1 MLSAFIAVLH
11 GESSKARRTYSKQML
26 KEDYIMGLSSLY
38 MGVFSQFAGLFETMT
53 ADHPLWVL
61 FVTILPRY
69 VVVMR
74 KLGVAQFN
82 LDMAKRLG
90 LVSSPSVVFP
100 PAEHPKNYVSA
111 FHHSK
116 ASPKKRFRMAAARI
130 IAAGRFSSFAFKA
143 KKALKTPVP
152 PPAAEDRDAFLQA
165 HYPKNLA
172 GVTTQWLAALMNCTL
187 LGHDVKK
194 VLEAGVTSDAAVL
207 GLQYGPGAAGPNT
220 IVLKYAKASEMNRE
234 VAQSAMM
241 YEKEILFYQQLAPI
255 VMAAGMPIPEVLSVF
270 VDKDKP
276 KEFYCIAMQDLS
288 AEHDPIDQTA
298 SPPPPTQAH
307 SRHRR
312 RQHRHGCSSSSM
324 RQRPPTE
331 RAHDPRQGCATRDS
345 PMLLCVCRSG

>member
-1 MLSAFIAVLH
+1 MFVNRFRSMGSA
-11 GESSKARRTYSKQML
+11 
-26 KEDYIMGLSSLY
+26 
-38 MGVFSQFAGLFETMT
+38 
-53 ADHPLWVL
+53 
-61 FVTILPRY
+61 
-69 VVVMR
+69 
-74 KLGVAQFN
+74 
-82 LDMAKRLG
+82 LG
-90 LVSSPSVVFP
+90 LAASTTRSQAPAVARGGGASTRTKAITKSP
-100 PAEHPKNYVSA
+100 PAGTASSFTQRVSPFYHPVD
-111 FHHSK
+111 
-116 ASPKKRFRMAAARI
+116 PKKRFSTAAGAI
-130 IAAGRFSSFAFKA
+130 IAAGRVSSFAS
-143 KKALKTPVP
+143 LKTPVP
-152 PPAAEDRDAFLQA
+152 PPAAEDRDAYLQA

-172 GVTTQWLAALMNCTL
+172 SVTTQWLAALMNCTL
-187 LGHDVKK
+187 LGHDVQK

-207 GLQYGPGAAGPNT
+207 GLFYGPGATGPPT
-220 IVLKYAKASEMNRE
+220 IVLKYAKGSETNRE
-234 VAQSAMM
+234 FAQGAMM

-255 VMAAGMPIPEVLSVF
+255 VMEAGMPIPQVLSVF